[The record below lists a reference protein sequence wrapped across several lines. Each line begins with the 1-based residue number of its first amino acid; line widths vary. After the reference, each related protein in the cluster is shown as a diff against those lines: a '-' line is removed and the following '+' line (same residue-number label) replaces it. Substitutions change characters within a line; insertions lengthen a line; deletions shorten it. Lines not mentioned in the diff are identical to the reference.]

1 MENYIIEEF
10 TAEDLSRIPS
20 INPPDWKDI
29 SPHFIYYLLSDF
41 CFPLKLEIHHKLV
54 GIGSA
59 IIHNDAAWLAHI
71 VVHPD
76 HRNKGLG
83 NLITKRLLEIAE
95 EQKCKSA
102 HLLATDLG
110 FPVYIKQGFI
120 EDTDYI
126 IFKQPEADFE
136 LDISENIIGIKDK
149 HKEAIRDL
157 DKRVSGED
165 RFFRLEEHFNSAKVY
180 FDDNRLQGF
189 YLPGFGEGLI
199 VAENPIA
206 GIALMQQRLLDNDI
220 ATLPV
225 DNLEAIQFLKSLHFT
240 PQRTLKRMYLGE
252 KRIWEPQ
259 NLYNRVGGYVG

>member
-1 MENYIIEEF
+1 MDNYTIEDF
-10 TAEDLSRIPS
+10 TIDDLSGIPS

-41 CFPLKLEIHHKLV
+41 CFPVKLIKD
-54 GIGSA
+54 GKFIGCGAA

-71 VVHPD
+71 IVHPD

-83 NLITKRLLEIAE
+83 NLITKNLLEIVE
-95 EQKCKSA
+95 TKNCRSI

-110 FPVYIKQGFI
+110 YPVYKKLGFK

-126 IFKQPEADFE
+126 IYKQPDSDFE
-136 LDISENIIGIKDK
+136 LDISEKIIGLKEK

-157 DKRVSGED
+157 DKRESGED

-180 FDDNRLQGF
+180 FDENRIQGF
-189 YLPGFGEGLI
+189 FLPGFGEGLI
-199 VAENPIA
+199 VAENSIA
-206 GIALMQQRLLDNDI
+206 GISLMQERLLENEI
-220 ATLPV
+220 AILPI
-225 DNLEAIQFLKSLHFT
+225 DNLNAIQFLKELQCT
-240 PQRTLKRMYLGE
+240 PQRTLKRMILGE
-252 KRIWEPQ
+252 KRNWEPQ